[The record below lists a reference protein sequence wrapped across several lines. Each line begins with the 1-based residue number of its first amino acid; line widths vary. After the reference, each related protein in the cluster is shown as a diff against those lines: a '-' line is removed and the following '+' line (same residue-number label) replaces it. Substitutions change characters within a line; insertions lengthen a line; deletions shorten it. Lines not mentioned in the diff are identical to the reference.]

1 MRTAGLVLA
10 AAVVLLLASST
21 FIVNERERA
30 VLFQFGAV
38 QRTDFAP
45 GVHFKL
51 PFLQNVRKFDRRV
64 LTLDTDPERYLT
76 SEKKDVLVDFFV
88 KWRIADVA
96 RFYTA
101 TSGDEAIA
109 QTRLLPFVRQAL
121 GREINERTLQQVVA
135 SARMDLIEPILNRIK
150 QPAADL
156 GIEVLDVRVSRI
168 DLPEDGQVTESVYRR
183 MRAER
188 TKVAS
193 ELRSQGVEA
202 AERIRAEAE
211 RARQVLLANANR
223 DAATVRGEGEAEAA
237 QIYAAAYTKDPEF
250 YALYRS
256 LEAYR
261 DAFRDKDG
269 TLVLDPESEFFRYFG
284 DSGR

>member
-1 MRTAGLVLA
+1 
-10 AAVVLLLASST
+10 
-21 FIVNERERA
+21 
-30 VLFQFGAV
+30 
-38 QRTDFAP
+38 
-45 GVHFKL
+45 
-51 PFLQNVRKFDRRV
+51 
-64 LTLDTDPERYLT
+64 
-76 SEKKDVLVDFFV
+76 
-88 KWRIADVA
+88 
-96 RFYTA
+96 
-101 TSGDEAIA
+101 
-109 QTRLLPFVRQAL
+109 
-121 GREINERTLQQVVA
+121 
-135 SARMDLIEPILNRIK
+135 
-150 QPAADL
+150 
-156 GIEVLDVRVSRI
+156 
-168 DLPEDGQVTESVYRR
+168 VYRR

-237 QIYAAAYTKDPEF
+237 AIYAGAYTKDPEF

-269 TLVLDPESEFFRYFG
+269 TLVLDPDSEFFRYFG
-284 DSGR
+284 ESGR